1 MSLSYDNKLLFT
13 AGKDGALMIH
23 DVKDRDNRGA
33 EIERDLQYGAIQ
45 NYAEE
50 ILTEKTAMESY
61 EAQQEGLETEL
72 NQVKNNNMASVD
84 EKMSTKEQE
93 DTLIKLREE
102 YENID

>member
-1 MSLSYDNKLLFT
+1 
-13 AGKDGALMIH
+13 
-23 DVKDRDNRGA
+23 
-33 EIERDLQYGAIQ
+33 
-45 NYAEE
+45 
-50 ILTEKTAMESY
+50 MESY